1 MTIATLDRPTKR
13 PTDWSRAFDPLAD
26 QQGTGPVTLL
36 QLIDQ
41 ALDRNTADAAA
52 LASLVLES
60 YPNDYGSLRRGLQEL
75 VLAEIVRRLA
85 GGASAAAAA
94 PLPAPAPDRFERF
107 ERRAPHRRGGRR
119 ETEPGEPR
127 DTEAASTKWAE
138 TIAVAN
144 DPLQAQVLLRGV
156 FVPWANLTADD
167 LRLMAQDDERQATK
181 LLERVLR
188 LDALARDMEAAGAL
202 RLADL
207 PGAAAR
213 IGGL

>member
-13 PTDWSRAFDPLAD
+13 LTDWSRAFDPLAD

-41 ALDRNTADAAA
+41 ALERNTADAAA

-60 YPNDYGSLRRGLQEL
+60 YPSDYGSLRRGLQEL
-75 VLAEIVRRLA
+75 VLAEIRRRLA
-85 GGASAAAAA
+85 GGAAVAVE
-94 PLPAPAPDRFERF
+94 PAPAPEPDRFSTRP
-107 ERRAPHRRGGRR
+107 RGRSGQAP
-119 ETEPGEPR
+119 
-127 DTEAASTKWAE
+127 AAQGTKWAE
-138 TIAVAN
+138 AAAVAN

-156 FVPWANLTADD
+156 FVPWASLTADD

>member
-41 ALDRNTADAAA
+41 ALERNTADAAF
-52 LASLVLES
+52 LASLVLNS
-60 YPNDYGSLRRGLQEL
+60 FPSDYGSLRRGLQEL
-75 VLAEIVRRLA
+75 VLAEIGRRLA
-85 GGASAAAAA
+85 GGAAVVIEPAPTPAPERFSTRPRGRGAQAQVPASAAQ
-94 PLPAPAPDRFERF
+94 
-107 ERRAPHRRGGRR
+107 G
-119 ETEPGEPR
+119 
-127 DTEAASTKWAE
+127 TKWAE
-138 TIAVAN
+138 AAAVAN

-156 FVPWANLTADD
+156 FVPWASLTADD